1 MSTHH
6 SLLPT
11 TMHRTK
17 AHSRVMVLTPSSTPA
32 TVEAATT
39 ERAPRWWSRRRSE
52 ETPRLSRVDQDPS
65 LAAARLFLS
74 LR

>member
-11 TMHRTK
+11 TMHRTNVQ
-17 AHSRVMVLTPSSTPA
+17 SRATVLTPLSAPANVEVATPGQ
-32 TVEAATT
+32 
-39 ERAPRWWSRRRSE
+39 APHWWNRRRSGE
-52 ETPRLSRVDQDPS
+52 APTLSRADQDPS
-65 LAAARLFLS
+65 LAAARLLLV